1 MLSLRAEDPKPAE
14 PMTSGPAPGHS
25 VHGEVFDEGP
35 RQAAVLM
42 GNTGNVVW
50 PVQSQVPQVQAF
62 INQGLGQLH
71 GFWFF
76 ESERSFRQAAK
87 LDPDCATAYLGMA
100 LSNFE
105 NQKRA
110 RGFMEEATKRKDKVS
125 AHERMYIDA
134 FETFFR
140 EEPKPEETKDAKF
153 YAAFDRVSQW
163 SEAKPTQQLDVTS
176 AGDKL
181 TGVVMLPPL
190 PADD

>member
-1 MLSLRAEDPKPAE
+1 MFARNHQALGWLALIALISGPAFAQDSKPAE
-14 PMTSGPAPGHS
+14 PTTNGPAPGHS
-25 VHGEVFDEGP
+25 IHGEVFDEGP

-42 GNTGNVVW
+42 GNTGNVQL
-50 PVQSQVPQVQAF
+50 PVQSQVPEVQAF

-110 RGFMEEATKRKDKVS
+110 RGFIAEAVKRKDKVS

-134 FETFFR
+134 FDAFLK
-140 EEPKPEETKDAKF
+140 EEPKKEEPKDAKPLTDKEK
-153 YAAFDRVSQW
+153 ADKDK
-163 SEAKPTQQLDVTS
+163 EA
-176 AGDKL
+176 DKKRR
-181 TGVVMLPPL
+181 
-190 PADD
+190 